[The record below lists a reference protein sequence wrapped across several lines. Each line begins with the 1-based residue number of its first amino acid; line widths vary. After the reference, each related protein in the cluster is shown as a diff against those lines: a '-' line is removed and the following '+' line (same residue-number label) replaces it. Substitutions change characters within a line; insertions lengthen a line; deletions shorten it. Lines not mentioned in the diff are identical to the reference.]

1 MPFPLTSAEEVNQ
14 WVLNATNGHIPNFL
28 SDIQSDV
35 VLMLMN
41 AMYFKGET
49 VLLLFD
55 VKSFLLTFHCVMV
68 TCPDSRVAVSR
79 ALTDV
84 SKINIIC
91 DNDKCAPHFLPFA
104 HISR

>member
-49 VLLLFD
+49 VLLLCG
-55 VKSFLLTFHCVMV
+55 VTSFLSYLSLCDGVMSRFKSGSQQSFDRCVQ
-68 TCPDSRVAVSR
+68 DQHHLR
-79 ALTDV
+79 
-84 SKINIIC
+84 
-91 DNDKCAPHFLPFA
+91 
-104 HISR
+104 